1 MTIGIKGPEG
11 KVIASLNLDPTGNDT
26 VRAKFT
32 ESPGR
37 PKNPNGVHD
46 GLFDYTF
53 TPKEMGRYSA
63 MIFLDK
69 KPIQGA
75 PVTID
80 VGVSPHAN
88 AATGATT
95 SVEVSKSTSPK
106 AYEPASSVSASSSR
120 STTTIQA
127 TPVTIAATPAPAKE
141 KHHHTKKTSSSSST
155 KKDKPSSSSSTTVS
169 DAPAGGGSK
178 QKVEIA
184 TQTRTI
190 TRVTVGKSFTIRLAV
205 AGSGGAPAEAPIK
218 EKGKKIASAKVKPG
232 QGDTYEI
239 TWTPTHAGIFSTI
252 LVINGAEVG
261 GSGFEFEAFAVPIT
275 CRPVKNSDN
284 IAPGL
289 PCTITFAI
297 DNATPSALSAVIRG
311 SDGKLGGDVATKRR
325 SDGTWDVSFKPP
337 DSPSFTVELTA
348 DKTPVENKLTI
359 QLV

>member
-1 MTIGIKGPEG
+1 
-11 KVIASLNLDPTGNDT
+11 
-26 VRAKFT
+26 
-32 ESPGR
+32 
-37 PKNPNGVHD
+37 
-46 GLFDYTF
+46 
-53 TPKEMGRYSA
+53 

-80 VGVSPHAN
+80 VGESPYAN

-95 SVEVSKSTSPK
+95 SVEVSKTTEPR
-106 AYEPASSVSASSSR
+106 AYEPAASSLSSASIK
-120 STTTIQA
+120 TTTIQA
-127 TPVTIAATPAPAKE
+127 TPVSSEPPKKE
-141 KHHHTKKTSSSSST
+141 HRHDKKTSSSS
-155 KKDKPSSSSSTTVS
+155 KEKKPSSSSSASATV
-169 DAPAGGGSK
+169 DIPKEGSK

-232 QGDTYEI
+232 TGDTYEI

-297 DNATPSALSAVIRG
+297 DNASPSTLSAVIRG
-311 SDGKLGGDVATKRR
+311 SDGKFGGDVSTKRR

-348 DKTPVENKLTI
+348 DKTAVENKLTI

>member
-1 MTIGIKGPEG
+1 VEQPKGE
-11 KVIASLNLDPTGNDT
+11 
-26 VRAKFT
+26 
-32 ESPGR
+32 
-37 PKNPNGVHD
+37 
-46 GLFDYTF
+46 
-53 TPKEMGRYSA
+53 
-63 MIFLDK
+63 
-69 KPIQGA
+69 
-75 PVTID
+75 
-80 VGVSPHAN
+80 
-88 AATGATT
+88 
-95 SVEVSKSTSPK
+95 
-106 AYEPASSVSASSSR
+106 
-120 STTTIQA
+120 
-127 TPVTIAATPAPAKE
+127 
-141 KHHHTKKTSSSSST
+141 
-155 KKDKPSSSSSTTVS
+155 
-169 DAPAGGGSK
+169 GSK

-297 DNATPSALSAVIRG
+297 DNASPSALSAVIRG
-311 SDGKLGGDVATKRR
+311 SDGKLGSDVSTKRR